1 MCMLSNDIYDYV
13 NVSQGKITIPGMDD
27 GEEFVLT
34 DVSLIP
40 EYYIITCLKFTHL
53 NVNGNLNTGSY
64 RNSAKFPYF
73 HRIKSEQIY
82 YYVFRYFRIAFSAL
96 LVLT

>member
-34 DVSLIP
+34 DVSLNHLISYNSYMITFIKNRLLVYTLLQPYYRP
-40 EYYIITCLKFTHL
+40 E
-53 NVNGNLNTGSY
+53 N
-64 RNSAKFPYF
+64 
-73 HRIKSEQIY
+73 EQIC
-82 YYVFRYFRIAFSAL
+82 VYFTVKIW
-96 LVLT
+96 